1 MLAMLW
7 TAFIL
12 DGKRTYAQVPVK
24 LKEQVKE
31 CLIVAGCED
40 LITE

>member
-7 TAFIL
+7 ASFIIS
-12 DGKRTYAQVPVK
+12 GKRTYDQVPVK

-31 CLIVAGCED
+31 CLEVAGCED